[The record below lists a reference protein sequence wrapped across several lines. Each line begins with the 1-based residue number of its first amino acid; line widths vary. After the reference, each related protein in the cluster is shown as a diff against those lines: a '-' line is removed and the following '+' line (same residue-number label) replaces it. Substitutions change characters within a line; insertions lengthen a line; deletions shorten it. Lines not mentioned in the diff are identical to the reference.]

1 MNILFIMNKFNLC
14 LLSISIILTGCANPS
29 AQQGVYNPEV
39 VITDDITQSLEPLFV
54 VAFGSCSDENKPQ
67 PMLDRAVDQN
77 PDVFVYLGDNIYG
90 DTYDMSELKE
100 KYDQLRSKPEFV
112 RLWQATQ
119 VQATWDDHDYGIND
133 GGGSYKNKI
142 KAQQLF
148 NDFWNIPSNDIRR
161 SREGIYFSAEKIIG
175 DKSILIVGLD
185 TRYFRSD
192 LDKVNDVYVVNNKPN
207 ATILGNDQWQ
217 WLKGELSK
225 QHDVLIIATSIQLLA
240 TEHRF
245 EKWSNFP
252 NERAKI
258 LTLLNNLDSTVL
270 IISGDRHRGG
280 IYKQGDLVEIT
291 SSSLNRGLSSIV
303 ETDKLLLGKTHTIHN
318 YGIIELTN
326 SYLNL
331 YLKDENMNILES
343 LEIPLK

>member
-1 MNILFIMNKFNLC
+1 MKDFISLR
-14 LLSISIILTGCANPS
+14 ILTLTLFSSLCIS
-29 AQQGVYNPEV
+29 EV
-39 VITDDITQSLEPLFV
+39 EFKMGL
-54 VAFGSCSDENKPQ
+54 GSCN
-67 PMLDRAVDQN
+67 DQRLPTPAWSALKKEDLN
-77 PDVFVYLGDNIYG
+77 TFFFLGDNVYG
-90 DTYDMSELKE
+90 DVPSGELQNLENSYDVFSKNMPVWLKQTE
-100 KYDQLRSKPEFV
+100 KLFI
-112 RLWQATQ
+112 
-119 VQATWDDHDYGIND
+119 WDDHDYGIND

-192 LDKVNDVYVVNNKPN
+192 LDKVNGVYVVNNKPN

-291 SSSLNRGLSSIV
+291 SSSLNRGLSTIV